1 MKSLAKH
8 RGIFTGIVLLFIL
21 TLSTVVIF
29 YSRGFKP
36 NFKKGSIDRT
46 GLIVATSVPTGAQ
59 VYLDGRLTSA
69 TNTNIAYLEP
79 RTYKIR
85 IEKDGYTTWEKDVDI
100 KEDLATEINA
110 LLFPLAPEIKPLT
123 TTGAISPAISP
134 DGAKIAYSASGERG
148 GLYVLPIADNPF
160 TFRQNTKLVA
170 KNTANTDYTKAR
182 FIWSADSKEIIAR
195 FEDTSGV
202 VSANLLVDSD
212 KTDQQPRDITGSL
225 AATIANWQQQIE
237 EKAQSQIAFVPDAV
251 KDSTAE
257 AKLIN
262 GKLQPSP
269 KPSPS
274 PSPKSKT
281 VNNQPASPAKRGE
294 LSTIDQLNYYPTGLI
309 FSPDE
314 EKILFVNKEGKY
326 NVYDLKLKKLFT
338 LPDFADLLNIS
349 WFWDG
354 NHLVIAQPDKISII
368 EADGNN
374 NMAVFSGKFEQGFV
388 FSHPSASR
396 LVILTS
402 LTQLE
407 GSQANLYTINLK

>member
-1 MKSLAKH
+1 MKALASH
-8 RGIFTGIVLLFIL
+8 RGIFTGIVLVLIL
-21 TLSTVVIF
+21 AVSTVVIF

-110 LLFPLAPEIKPLT
+110 LLFPQAPEIKPLT
-123 TTGAISPAISP
+123 TTGSINPALSP
-134 DGAKIAYSASGERG
+134 DGAKIAYATAGERG
-148 GLYVLPIADNPF
+148 GLYVLPMAGSPF
-160 TFRQNTKLVA
+160 ALRQNTKLVA
-170 KNTANTDYTKAR
+170 KNTASTDYTKAR
-182 FIWSADSKEIIAR
+182 FIWSPDSKEIIAR
-195 FEDTSGV
+195 FEDESGL
-202 VSANLLVDSD
+202 VSANLLVDSE
-212 KTDQQPRDITGSL
+212 KADQQPRDITASL
-225 AATIANWQQQIE
+225 TATLTNWQQQID
-237 EKAQSQIAFVPDAV
+237 EKAQSLISLVPAAV

-257 AKLIN
+257 AKLV
-262 GKLQPSP
+262 LSHSPTP

-274 PSPKSKT
+274 PKTLITKSPTSLIT
-281 VNNQPASPAKRGE
+281 
-294 LSTIDQLNYYPTGLI
+294 QLNYYPTGLI

-314 EKILFVNKEGKY
+314 EKILFKNKEGKY
-326 NVYDLKLKKLFT
+326 KIYDLKLKKEFT
-338 LPDFADLLNIS
+338 LPDLPELLNIS
-349 WFWDG
+349 WFWDSA
-354 NHLVIAQPDKISII
+354 HLVIAQPNHISII

-374 NMAVFSGKFEQGFV
+374 NMTVFSGNFVDGFV

-396 LVILTS
+396 LIILTS
-402 LTQLE
+402 LTQQE
-407 GSQANLYTINLK
+407 GTPANLYAINLK